1 MAEQMPFFGDVS
13 FAENPEPRCPCV
25 LLLDTS
31 GSMAG
36 EAIHLLNSGLLAYRD
51 DLQEDTLA
59 CKRVEVAIVTF
70 GGEVRTALDFT
81 TSEGMHL
88 PTLSAGGETPMGAA
102 IKAGIEM
109 IRERKERYRANGI
122 MFYRPWIFMITDGA
136 PTDEWRSAAA
146 AIAEGDRSKAFAFFA
161 VGVRGANMDVLR
173 QISTTREPLML
184 DGLKFR
190 ELFQWLSNSQQS
202 VSRSNPGQEVPLK
215 APTGWASV

>member
-31 GSMAG
+31 GSMSG
-36 EAIHLLNSGLLAYRD
+36 DPINSLNKGLLSYRD
-51 DLQEDTLA
+51 DLQEDALA
-59 CKRVEVAIVTF
+59 CKRVDVAIVTF

-88 PTLSAGGETPMGAA
+88 PTLTAGGDTPMGAA
-102 IKAGIEM
+102 IRRSIE
-109 IRERKERYRANGI
+109 IVRERKERYRANGI

-136 PTDEWRSAAA
+136 PTDEWQSAAA
-146 AIAEGDRSKAFAFFA
+146 AIAEGERSKAFAFFA
-161 VGVRGANMDVLR
+161 VGAGGANMDVLR
-173 QISTTREPLML
+173 QIATRQPLSL
-184 DGLKFR
+184 VGLKFR

-215 APTGWASV
+215 PPTGWASI